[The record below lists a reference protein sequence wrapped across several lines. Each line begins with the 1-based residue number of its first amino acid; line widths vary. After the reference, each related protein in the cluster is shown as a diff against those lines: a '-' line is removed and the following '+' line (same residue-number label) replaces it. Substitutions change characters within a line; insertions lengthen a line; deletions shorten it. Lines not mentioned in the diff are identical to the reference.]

1 MYAICSSK
9 NCYKH
14 IELNVY
20 TSLDKA
26 WISAEEFAPPAPP
39 LDLNGLATILKKTAK
54 KGKKLRE
61 KMRKGKYSRCKTIRK
76 NAEHL
81 GIKTTKN

>member
-1 MYAICSSK
+1 
-9 NCYKH
+9 
-14 IELNVY
+14 
-20 TSLDKA
+20 LDKA

-61 KMRKGKYSRCKTIRK
+61 KMRKGKY
-76 NAEHL
+76 
-81 GIKTTKN
+81 